1 MAVSKMVC
9 FGETQF
15 DLTEDTVRK
24 ETLLRGKTAHGADG
38 QLITGECDYDVDS
51 SHATARADQLLAG
64 KTAAVKGTLIA
75 GTMPDCGAIV
85 GEVAQKA
92 ARYTIPRG
100 YHNGQGSVGLNEAD
114 QNVLIPENL
123 REGVSCLGVTGTLRE
138 GNGSD
143 LSTVPGKVFLNFA
156 SVEEMTVIPNEGEA
170 FSSVSIPKPST
181 LIPENI
187 VNGIEIAGVE
197 GTYEASGGGGD
208 TPSEPKET
216 LLYENANASGFAVDP
231 TFGVP
236 VLQVYPAPF
245 TMSYGKA
252 YRVIWD
258 GAEYLVATQPF
269 VDLGAIAVGDLTGD
283 FGGAGNGEPFVF
295 GYLPAQNAV
304 VFAGLDEKTSHSIAV
319 YEITDNQCK
328 CETPIFAVEHM
339 DGFTQAE
346 GGTLAVYQKLLS
358 VGQVFSETEIPRF
371 LTVQWD
377 GVPYACPVY
386 SYDGMIFAGNSRFL
400 DSTTPDTGIPFG
412 IVFVGQTE
420 QMTVITTDPGT
431 EHSIAI
437 YHEIVECNGGGSGG
451 GTVEGA
457 ATVTFMNGDA
467 VYYTRPEIIGDD
479 CPDPVTQGR
488 VDAPKKE
495 STAQYD
501 YTYSGW
507 SLTDGGAANTT
518 NALKNITEDR
528 TVYAAYTSA
537 VRYYTIT
544 YYDSDGTT
552 VLKTE
557 SLPYGAEIT
566 YAPAKEG
573 SGVALDKWIPDI
585 VPVEADASYTA
596 TWSEKVAFA
605 TASWV
610 DIANACDNGKAAQNF
625 AIGDT
630 RTEAINGNNYTLEII
645 GINHDTVYSTGAVT
659 GITVWIKDYSATA
672 TRPYA
677 PWITNKFHTD
687 SEEPIFDLLDTDLQ
701 NAIKT
706 VKKEYIDAATSE
718 TTQLLS
724 GGAKIWSLTLAE
736 INAGA
741 LCRNG
746 VLEGTPYAK
755 FTLEKTAVQTSY
767 SDIATGQGYWLRS
780 FYTNGYATHVDSTGR
795 IFTANSYNTS
805 NGVCPCFCI

>member
-1 MAVSKMVC
+1 MAI
-9 FGETQF
+9 
-15 DLTEDTVRK
+15 
-24 ETLLRGKTAHGADG
+24 
-38 QLITGECDYDVDS
+38 QLIGAKWNYDISGSEKRYLVDS
-51 SHATARADQLLAG
+51 ASEVGGLPEAPPDSRALVLDTGAAYIVNASGEWVETVIPAG
-64 KTAAVKGTLIA
+64 GTGGGGGSDITVIP
-75 GTMPDCGAIV
+75 GTVSLDFSEGNMIV
-85 GEVAQKA
+85 SPGTGKA
-92 ARYTIPRG
+92 Y
-100 YHNGQGSVGLNEAD
+100 SS
-114 QNVLIPENL
+114 VLIP
-123 REGVSCLGVTGTLRE
+123 
-138 GNGSD
+138 
-143 LSTVPGKVFLNFA
+143 
-156 SVEEMTVIPNEGEA
+156 
-170 FSSVSIPKPST
+170 KPAA

-187 VNGIEIAGVE
+187 VDGVVIAGIE
-197 GTYEASGGGGD
+197 GTYEASGGGD
-208 TPSEPKET
+208 APSEPKET

-269 VDLGAIAVGDLTGD
+269 AALGAIAVGDLTG

-295 GYLPAQNAV
+295 GYVPAQNAV

-319 YEITDNQCK
+319 YEIADNQCK

-346 GGTLAVYQKLLS
+346 GVTPAVYQKLLS
-358 VGQVFSETEIPRF
+358 VGKVFSETEIPKF
-371 LTVQWD
+371 LTIQWD
-377 GVPYACPVY
+377 GVSYACPVY

-400 DSTTPDTGIPFG
+400 DSTSPDTGIPFG
-412 IVFVGQTE
+412 IVFVGQAE
-420 QMTVITTDPGT
+420 QMTVLATDPGT

-479 CPDPVTQGR
+479 CPNPVTQGR

-566 YAPAKEG
+566 YSPIKDNKE
-573 SGVALDKWIPDI
+573 LDKWIPD
-585 VPVEADASYTA
+585 VSPVVGDASYTA
-596 TWSEKVAFA
+596 TWKEEVTFAAGSWEDIIAIADAGQASERFAVGDEREETITYSDGTTETIVWQIADFGNRTVNVNGSERQANMVVISKHALQQTFEHSQSVNVFDGNFSAFLRDTLFPALPEALQAGIKQALISHSA
-605 TASWV
+605 TGAKSYSNLWIPTNGMLNDTDGYVGTFTGYGYSAS
-610 DIANACDNGKAAQNF
+610 NENSPF
-625 AIGDT
+625 ALFSQGPT
-630 RTEAINGNNYTLEII
+630 SLRVKTL
-645 GINHDTVYSTGAVT
+645 GIDGAVT
-659 GITVWIKDYSATA
+659 EYWLAGRLKSNFGGNCIY
-672 TRPYA
+672 
-677 PWITNKFHTD
+677 
-687 SEEPIFDLLDTDLQ
+687 
-701 NAIKT
+701 
-706 VKKEYIDAATSE
+706 YID
-718 TTQLLS
+718 TTGKTNYIISWS
-724 GGAKIWSLTLAE
+724 G
-736 INAGA
+736 
-741 LCRNG
+741 R
-746 VLEGTPYAK
+746 
-755 FTLEKTAVQTSY
+755 SY
-767 SDIATGQGYWLRS
+767 GL
-780 FYTNGYATHVDSTGR
+780 V
-795 IFTANSYNTS
+795 
-805 NGVCPCFCI
+805 PCFCI